1 VKYDALIITNLP
13 NYYKINLFN
22 EIAKERNIHVL
33 FISEN
38 ERRRNQDFLGI
49 EMISGFDHDI
59 LSKKYNGRNPFSTC
73 KKLFRLIKSN
83 TYSSLI
89 LGEWVSVEYWFTQL
103 FFKKRHTSMM
113 LESSIDSINGIG
125 PKELVKKVFL
135 SQVSKIYANGR
146 KHADLARYLGFKGEI
161 LDVKGLGIINY
172 GKVEKSNRRSKDF
185 LYVGR
190 LSEEKNL
197 NMLIDVFNELAL
209 VLKII
214 GEGPLRKTLQSK
226 AGETIEFLGYIANKK
241 MGSYFQSV
249 RALILPSIHE
259 PYGLVA
265 EEALYYETPS
275 IVSSA
280 CGIENTLCFDGV
292 NSIVINSR
300 SKIELKNAVSRMLD
314 DDHYDLIKEN
324 CKSEVILE
332 KNRQMVN
339 TYCSTIEATR

>member
-1 VKYDALIITNLP
+1 
-13 NYYKINLFN
+13 
-22 EIAKERNIHVL
+22 
-33 FISEN
+33 
-38 ERRRNQDFLGI
+38 
-49 EMISGFDHDI
+49 
-59 LSKKYNGRNPFSTC
+59 
-73 KKLFRLIKSN
+73 
-83 TYSSLI
+83 
-89 LGEWVSVEYWFTQL
+89 
-103 FFKKRHTSMM
+103 MM

-172 GKVEKSNRRSKDF
+172 GKVEKSHRRSKDF

-226 AGETIEFLGYIANKK
+226 AGETIEFLGYVANKE
-241 MGSYFQSV
+241 MGFYFQSA
-249 RALILPSIHE
+249 RALVLPSKHE

-275 IVSSA
+275 IISSA
-280 CGIENTLCFDGV
+280 CGIENTLCFDSV
-292 NSIVINSR
+292 NSIVVNPNSR
-300 SKIELKNAVSRMLD
+300 EELKNAILTMLN
-314 DDHYDLIKEN
+314 DDHYDSLKEK
-324 CKSEVILE
+324 CKSESIIE
-332 KNRQMVN
+332 KNTEMIN
-339 TYCSTIEATR
+339 TYISTLSATC